1 MKRFCQKLLY
11 IFVLYLI
18 LGLSGAALALPEG
31 FLRIGDYGNEVAQ
44 LQSELAAAGFYHGE
58 VSGTFTTDTQDA
70 VIALQKAL
78 GVEMDGIYGPSTAE
92 AFQVALGQGRL
103 GDVANSAELPLQG
116 RVIGIDPG
124 HQAAED
130 PDLEPLLPGSNR
142 TKPRMTKGAMGI
154 KTGTPECRIN
164 LQIGLKLKG
173 LLEEGGATV
182 VMTRDSSDVSLSN
195 VERAQLMN
203 EAEVDV
209 WLRLHCDAASS
220 ERTSGTHAL
229 IPSHTYNADIYKDSL
244 ALAESVMERFCE
256 ATGASNGGI
265 TAMMNQAGFNW
276 SSRPVMAIEMGYL
289 SNAEDDVRLGR
300 DSYQIAC
307 ATGIY
312 NGIVAY
318 YQAK

>member
-11 IFVLYLI
+11 ALTLCLI

-31 FLRIGDYGNEVAQ
+31 FLRIGDYGSEVAQ
-44 LQSELAAAGFYHGE
+44 LQSDLAAAGFYHGE

-92 AFQVALGQGRL
+92 AFKAALDQGRL
-103 GDVANSAELPLQG
+103 GDARSATELPLQG

-142 TKPRMTKGAMGI
+142 TKPRMSKGAVGV

-182 VMTRDSSDVSLSN
+182 VMTRESSDVSLSN

-209 WLRLHCDAASS
+209 WVRLHCDAASS
-220 ERTSGTHAL
+220 ERLSGSHAL
-229 IPSHTYNADIYKDSL
+229 IPSRAYNENIYKDSL
-244 ALAESVMERFCE
+244 ALARSVMEGFCA
-256 ATGASNGGI
+256 ATGAADGGI
-265 TAMMNQAGFNW
+265 TAMMNQTGFNW

-312 NGIVAY
+312 NGIAAY